1 MSLDQI
7 LFYIS
12 VYVPPLLFAI
22 TLHEAAHGYAA
33 RYFGDNTA
41 YAMGRLSLNPVNHID
56 PIGTIALPLIFIVMG
71 TPFIFG
77 WAKPVPVDIGRL
89 RYPKKDMV
97 YVAAAGPLAN
107 LVMALLWAILLRLFI
122 ELEVVSEVLM
132 SMCIFG
138 VKINLVLMLFNLFPI
153 PPLDGGRILIGLLP
167 TRAALKW
174 ASLEP
179 YGMFIVVALLAVG
192 VFDFLLKDVF
202 IGLIKIIFYL
212 VGL

>member
-33 RYFGDNTA
+33 RYFGDNSA
-41 YAMGRLSLNPVNHID
+41 YAAGRLSLNPVHHID

-89 RYPKKDMV
+89 HNPKRDMM

-107 LVMALLWAILLRLFI
+107 LMMAFLWAVVLRLLI
-122 ELEVVSEVLM
+122 ALEFDSEVLM

-138 VKINLVLMLFNLFPI
+138 IKINIILMLFNLFPI
-153 PPLDGGRILIGLLP
+153 PPLDGGRILVGLLP
-167 TRAALKW
+167 MRAAIKL

-192 VFDFLLKDVF
+192 AFEFLFKDLF
-202 IGLIKIIFYL
+202 IGIIKVIFYL